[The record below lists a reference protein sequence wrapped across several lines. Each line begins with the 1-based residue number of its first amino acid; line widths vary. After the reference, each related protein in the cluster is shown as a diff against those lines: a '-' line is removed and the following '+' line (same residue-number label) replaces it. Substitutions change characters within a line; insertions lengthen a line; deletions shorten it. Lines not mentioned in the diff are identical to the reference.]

1 MSVKMNVIR
10 KLLQVKQSSDRKK
23 NNKKEVVST
32 YDILKLTFDSRD
44 INDKIK
50 TIALKEMVINQ
61 TTIAN
66 VPCLEV
72 KPKLDLKYFL
82 ETPKNSHL
90 LFFYVHGG
98 GFVGGFKEQGAY
110 QLKAMA
116 RRVGCNCLS
125 VGYSLSP
132 EALFPTALNEILEVY
147 KEVLKTHS
155 PENIILG
162 GESAGANLC
171 LALML
176 KLKELGLPQPRV
188 ATLSAGFFDLTNSG
202 ESRTLNQTTDYTLT
216 PEQLQ
221 HMARLYVAGEND
233 LAPETH
239 ELLKNPLVSPVFGN
253 FEGLPPMFF
262 SVCTDE
268 LLYSDTIMA
277 YNNCL
282 KCGIET
288 DLHLAEKCFHAHL
301 NMGDF
306 FAESRLACNH
316 MAKFVA
322 KVLNINNVRI
332 IQKGQRKNKQ

>member
-1 MSVKMNVIR
+1 MSVKMN
-10 KLLQVKQSSDRKK
+10 LLRQLLKIKQNSDKKK

-44 INDKIK
+44 INDTIK
-50 TIALKEMVINQ
+50 NIALKEMVVNQ

-66 VPCLEV
+66 VPCLDV
-72 KPKLDLKYFL
+72 KPNFKLKYFV
-82 ETPKNSHL
+82 ETPKNPNL

-116 RRVGCNCLS
+116 RRVGCNCIS

-132 EALFPTALNEILEVY
+132 EALFPTALNQIIEVY
-147 KEVLKTHS
+147 KEVTKTYS

-176 KLKELGLPQPRV
+176 KLKELNLPQPKV
-188 ATLSAGFFDLTNSG
+188 AVLSAGFFDLTNLG
-202 ESRTLNQTTDYTLT
+202 DSRIKNQKTDYTLT

-221 HMARLYVAGEND
+221 HMARLYVVGENEFTT
-233 LAPETH
+233 ETAN
-239 ELLKNPLVSPVFGN
+239 LLNQPLVSPVFGN

-268 LLYSDTIMA
+268 LLYSDTVLA
-277 YNNCL
+277 HNKCL
-282 KCGIET
+282 ECGIET
-288 DLHLAEKCFHAHL
+288 HLHLAEKCFHAHL

-306 FAESRLACNH
+306 FAESRIACNQ

-322 KVLNINNVRI
+322 KVLNLNDVRI
-332 IQKGQRKNKQ
+332 VQKGKRKNKQ